1 VPQICAIHMQI
12 LFIMGAKLLFKYR
25 GRCEASDINQ
35 RTMGLTELLV
45 IGVIAVGGVF
55 GRLNCRS
62 VHWNYSYLQAC

>member
-1 VPQICAIHMQI
+1 
-12 LFIMGAKLLFKYR
+12 MGAKLLFKYR

-55 GRLNCRS
+55 GRLNCKS
-62 VHWNYSYLQAC
+62 VH

>member
-1 VPQICAIHMQI
+1 MQI

-55 GRLNCRS
+55 GRLNCKCPLELFRFAS
-62 VHWNYSYLQAC
+62 LLIFTFQ